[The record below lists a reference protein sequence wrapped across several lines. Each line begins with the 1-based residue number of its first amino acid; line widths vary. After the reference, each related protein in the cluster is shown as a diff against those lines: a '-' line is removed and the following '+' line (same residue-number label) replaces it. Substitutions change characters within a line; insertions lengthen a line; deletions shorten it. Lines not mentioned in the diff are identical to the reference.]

1 MRCWCGY
8 LSGAT
13 CSVCIWS
20 SWCHWHPQTPS
31 SLASFKSRLVLP
43 FWYRLTRVVV
53 EKMPLNGCRSSS
65 SSCWLNE
72 WLQTMHHCVC
82 RASNVS
88 RSVLSPVCSNLN
100 RFTIFF
106 TGRFL
111 SKFGYMDIKNPTA
124 PCTCCYTTFLPPPHY
139 ISPWSVMDVDKWLDR
154 QCDQIKVGPLSFV
167 LCYNSF
173 AFLFYR

>member
-20 SWCHWHPQTPS
+20 SWCHCHPQTPS

-88 RSVLSPVCSNLN
+88 RSVLSPVQIL
-100 RFTIFF
+100 TDLQFF
-106 TGRFL
+106 SL
-111 SKFGYMDIKNPTA
+111 EDSLVNMDIKNPTA
-124 PCTCCYTTFLPPPHY
+124 PCTCCYATFLPPPVY
-139 ISPWSVMDVDKWLDR
+139 LTLDSNGCWQMTWQTVWSDKGR
-154 QCDQIKVGPLSFV
+154 PTVVCFV
-167 LCYNSF
+167 LQLLCIF
-173 AFLFYR
+173 IL